1 MLMTMVVTTT
11 IKKMLLRLQILAL
24 MLTVATMATV
34 IACLELCLSGHC
46 SYEP

>member
-1 MLMTMVVTTT
+1 MLMTMVVIT
-11 IKKMLLRLQILAL
+11 AL